1 MAKVALIYKQ
11 ILMLKNK
18 IYNYI
23 TLELIKSFILIL
35 FSLSLIAWTVR
46 AVNFLDLIVDSGY
59 STATYFTYS
68 LLNLTNIMTKFIPL
82 SFLLAM
88 LLTII
93 KLERQN
99 ELLILW
105 TSGIAKF
112 KITNLFFLISI
123 LILLVYILF
132 STVITPTALN
142 KSRSLIKQSGVDSV
156 TNLLKPNAFSDA
168 FKGLTFYIEE
178 KENNIVKNIFI
189 KDDSNNLKNLLP
201 EKSSAKNKTIIA
213 ERGIVNK
220 NRIILEKG
228 FIQSYE
234 ANDTVRI
241 IQFNKTILNLDN
253 LDNRVIKDVKIQET
267 STFKILS
274 CLKNHYYKNISE
286 GYVKNCPKNN
296 IAIVVETF
304 SRRILMPLYI
314 PLISILI
321 SFMLV
326 YTKNK
331 YISLVSTKFYPG
343 KQEFDNI
350 VKNLPSVIVFPI
362 GNKGWI
368 IIGGWSERCFTKSD
382 ELWIDGWAKK
392 LLSLAYPSATCP
404 GIKTGGPE
412 TV

>member
-189 KDDSNNLKNLLP
+189 KDDGNNLKNLLP

-213 ERGIVNK
+213 ERGLVNK

-304 SRRILMPLYI
+304 SRRVLMPLYI
-314 PLISILI
+314 PLVSILI
-321 SFMLV
+321 SFMLI

-331 YISLVSTKFYPG
+331 KTKILNRYMFFMLSFILLVLAELLVRFSGISKIGFYTYFLTP
-343 KQEFDNI
+343 FI
-350 VKNLPSVIVFPI
+350 LFPI
-362 GNKGWI
+362 LYLVLINKFW
-368 IIGGWSERCFTKSD
+368 K
-382 ELWIDGWAKK
+382 ELR
-392 LLSLAYPSATCP
+392 
-404 GIKTGGPE
+404 
-412 TV
+412 